1 MVGLTLKII
10 EEQLEYTV
18 REGGSG
24 HRMLVILTSA
34 YFQEQFPS
42 FGLHKTRDAIGG
54 EGIPGDTGTPLH
66 LPAGKHR
73 QPSLRAFLLQQGL
86 PME

>member
-1 MVGLTLKII
+1 M
-10 EEQLEYTV
+10 
-18 REGGSG
+18 REGWQWPQDAVNL
-24 HRMLVILTSA
+24 MSA

-42 FGLHKTRDAIGG
+42 LGLHITRDAVGG
-54 EGIPGDTGTPLH
+54 KGIPGASRIPLH